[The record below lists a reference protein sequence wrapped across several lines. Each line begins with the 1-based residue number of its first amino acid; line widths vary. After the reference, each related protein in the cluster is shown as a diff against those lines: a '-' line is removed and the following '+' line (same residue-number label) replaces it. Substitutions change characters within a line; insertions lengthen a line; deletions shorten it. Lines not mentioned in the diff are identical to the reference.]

1 MKATVG
7 KKIKAYKG
15 NSIGKIIQSTEWQ
28 GEIIKVNK
36 KSIRVRL
43 SESTSMWDR
52 RVKTHCE
59 NLNDEVSFRFVKTL
73 SNGND
78 WYLSEGRLY
87 GGIEI

>member
-1 MKATVG
+1 M
-7 KKIKAYKG
+7 
-15 NSIGKIIQSTEWQ
+15 
-28 GEIIKVNK
+28 NK

-43 SESTSMWDR
+43 TESISMWDR